1 MLYQTKVVYTC
12 IYKIGQEEVGI
23 KILSILYQYGKKGNR
38 MLVTEITKKIE
49 EIINQ
54 IVRQRA
60 RHNDRENN
68 YKDIGIEKL
77 SKHGMWS
84 QGYECGMTSAYENA
98 EDKLIDLLKE
108 ITKEGNEKD

>member
-1 MLYQTKVVYTC
+1 
-12 IYKIGQEEVGI
+12 
-23 KILSILYQYGKKGNR
+23 

-77 SKHGMWS
+77 TKHGMWS
-84 QGYECGMTSAYENA
+84 QGYEAGKKSAYENA
-98 EDKLIDLLKE
+98 EYKLMSLLKE
-108 ITKEGNEKD
+108 ITKEGNENE